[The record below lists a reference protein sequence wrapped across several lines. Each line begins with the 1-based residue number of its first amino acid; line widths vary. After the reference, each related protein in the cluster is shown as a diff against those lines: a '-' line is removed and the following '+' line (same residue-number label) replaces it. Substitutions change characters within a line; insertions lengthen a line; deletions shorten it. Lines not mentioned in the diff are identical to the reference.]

1 MSPWERREGGGLYYT
16 RSRKEGGKVIRE
28 YVGGGLLG
36 ELAARPVGY
45 PGLPNLATMSE
56 DEIEERRATV
66 AKLCDL
72 SDRAQDGDEKAVL
85 EIRKILDS
93 SPDLAWLFI
102 KGPAKMAE
110 SALVDEMTKD
120 EDLASKEFLRH
131 QLESMRVELAG
142 ENPSPLERLLA
153 ERVVATWLE
162 VQLFEALYAVGMKG
176 GTFKQD
182 DHEQKRLDGAHRR
195 HLSAIRTLAQIRK
208 LGPAVQINI
217 AEKQINQTS

>member
-1 MSPWERREGGGLYYT
+1 LEPARPIGHPGPPD
-16 RSRKEGGKVIRE
+16 
-28 YVGGGLLG
+28 
-36 ELAARPVGY
+36 LAA
-45 PGLPNLATMSE
+45 MSE
-56 DEIEERRATV
+56 AEIEERRSTV

-110 SALVDEMTKD
+110 SALIDKFTKD

-131 QLESMRVELAG
+131 QLKSMRVEVAG
-142 ENPSPLERLLA
+142 EDPSALERLLA

-162 VQLFEALYAVGMKG
+162 VQLFEVLYAAGMKG
-176 GTFKQD
+176 GTLKQD
-182 DHEQKRLDGAHRR
+182 DHRQKRLDRAHRR

-217 AEKQINQTS
+217 AEKQINTTGTTT